1 MGEYAFDEDSR
12 VEPGADG
19 EYTAALTGRWNGTR
33 GAVNGGYLL
42 ATCTRALALSMPF
55 PDPIVISGFFL
66 RPGTAGAATIA
77 TSLLRGGRTTAF
89 GEAVLTQEGKEV
101 IRATA
106 AFARLGQDGPVFLGA
121 APPDLPPPGECVRLP
136 ASGPGMP
143 RIAERIEFRRVE
155 LPGWFR
161 GEPTGQPSSEFW
173 MRFADGRDADL
184 LALPL
189 LVDANPPPVLELG
202 VSTTTIQ
209 LTVHLRAKP
218 APGWLACRAT
228 TRFVSGGYH
237 EEDFEVWDSAGTL
250 VAQSRQL
257 DLVLPLLLRV
267 FRVFRGGN
275 TGVQADRIA
284 RPLAAQPVPLAVHPQ
299 RAGPQSGAGR
309 TALSR
314 LARDHRHHI
323 AIAGLTAIAG
333 RQDHQP
339 GMVRRVGFDAD
350 PHRPVPFEPDQ
361 APPALRGGGDG
372 PELAGQRAER
382 QPGRGGVRTLRAA
395 RGRAVWVRACGRPRG
410 NQRDGFGQP
419 GDLRGH
425 GHVSDHRTFLRVR
438 LLAGRPLKGA
448 PRRQRTAE
456 GRCHRQHEGQS
467 TRVIIKATPE
477 WSP

>member
-19 EYTAALTGRWNGTR
+19 EYTAELTSRWNGTR

-77 TSLLRGGRTTAF
+77 TSLVRGGRTTAF
-89 GEAVLTQEGKEV
+89 GAAVLTQQGKEV
-101 IRATA
+101 IRVTA
-106 AFARLGQDGPVFLGA
+106 AFARLGQDGQVFLGA

-202 VSTTTIQ
+202 ASSTTIQ
-209 LTVHLRAKP
+209 LTVHLRAQP
-218 APGWLACRAT
+218 APGWLAARAT
-228 TRFVSGGYH
+228 TRFVGGGYH
-237 EEDFEVWDSAGTL
+237 EEDFEVWDSAGIL

-257 DLVLPLLLRV
+257 ALLLPLLSRV
-267 FRVFRGGN
+267 VCVVRRGDA
-275 TGVQADRIA
+275 GVQADRIA
-284 RPLAAQPVPLAVHPQ
+284 GPLAAQPMPLAVYPQ
-299 RAGPQSGAGR
+299 GTGTQGGAGR

-339 GMVRRVGFDAD
+339 GMVRRMGFDAD
-350 PHRPVPFEPDQ
+350 PHRAVPFEPDQ
-361 APPALRGGGDG
+361 APPAFRCSGDR
-372 PELAGQRAER
+372 PELAGERAER
-382 QPGRGGVRTLRAA
+382 QPGCGGVRALRA
-395 RGRAVWVRACGRPRG
+395 VRAGPVRALRMRAGGRLRG
-410 NQRDGFGQP
+410 DQRDGFGQP
-419 GDLRGH
+419 GDLRGD
-425 GHVSDHRTFLRVR
+425 GHVCDHRTFLRVR
-438 LLAGRPLKGA
+438 LLAGRPSRGGPGDNNQL
-448 PRRQRTAE
+448 
-456 GRCHRQHEGQS
+456 
-467 TRVIIKATPE
+467 RVVVSDNTKDRARA
-477 WSP
+477 

>member
-1 MGEYAFDEDSR
+1 MGEYAFDEDSQ

-19 EYTAALTGRWNGTR
+19 EYTAELTSRWNGTR

-66 RPGTAGAATIA
+66 RPGMAGAATIR
-77 TSLLRGGRTTAF
+77 TSLVRGGRTTAF
-89 GEAVLTQEGKEV
+89 GEAVLTQQGKEV

-106 AFARLGQDGPVFLGA
+106 AFARLGQDGQMFLGA
-121 APPDLPPPGECVRLP
+121 APPDLPPPDECVRLP
-136 ASGPGMP
+136 ADGPGMP

-155 LPGWFR
+155 LPGWFL
-161 GEPTGQPSSEFW
+161 GEPTGQPLSEFW

-237 EEDFEVWDSAGTL
+237 EEDFEVWDSGGTL

-267 FRVFRGGN
+267 LCVFCVFRSGN
-275 TGVQADRIA
+275 AGVQADRIA
-284 RPLAAQPVPLAVHPQ
+284 RALAAQPVPLAVHPQ
-299 RAGPQSGAGR
+299 RTGTQGRAGR
-309 TALSR
+309 RAFSR

-323 AIAGLTAIAG
+323 AITGLTAIAG

-339 GMVRRVGFDAD
+339 GMVRRMGFDAD
-350 PHRPVPFEPDQ
+350 PHRAVRLEPDQ
-361 APPALRGGGDG
+361 TPPALRCGGDD
-372 PELAGQRAER
+372 PELAGQGAER
-382 QPGRGGVRTLRAA
+382 RPGRGGVRTLRTLRL
-395 RGRAVWVRACGRPRG
+395 RGVGFVRVRADARLRG
-410 NQRDGFGQP
+410 DQHDGFGQP

-425 GHVSDHRTFLRVR
+425 GHVCDHRTFLRVR
-438 LLAGRPLKGA
+438 LLAGRPPGGG
-448 PRRQRTAE
+448 P
-456 GRCHRQHEGQS
+456 GDNGQL
-467 TRVIIKATPE
+467 RVVVNDNTKDRARA
-477 WSP
+477 